1 MGTAQRNNRL
11 FFGLL
16 ALLSIC
22 LGVVCLLAFTTG
34 GALALRRAAS
44 NQRATEQPTSL
55 SSATQLP
62 KITLTPSPGTG
73 ASVTFLPETATVP
86 FAGASQ
92 TPEAPATTQPEPSQT
107 PEPSLTSGP
116 LAQDA
121 WCVPWNSKTARAQ
134 VLRVID
140 GITIEVEL
148 DGKVEQVRYIGV
160 DLLEYDQ
167 DWRVWA
173 DSTEKNKQL
182 VDGKSAL
189 LISENADKDAEGRLA
204 RYVIVDGVFVNLEMV
219 ASGYAI
225 AQSTPPN
232 TGCDSLLLEA
242 ETQAITTGLGLWA
255 PTPTPTRTFPPPS
268 ATISAAG
275 DVVVV
280 KIAFR
285 GTPWQEPEEFVEIYN
300 SGVSPVELEGWSVRD
315 IKNHV
320 FVFPRF
326 VLGPG
331 QYCRVYTNL
340 YSRQHCGFSFFN
352 PAPIWENDGDCA
364 YLKDKT
370 GKLVDQFCYE

>member
-1 MGTAQRNNRL
+1 
-11 FFGLL
+11 
-16 ALLSIC
+16 
-22 LGVVCLLAFTTG
+22 
-34 GALALRRAAS
+34 
-44 NQRATEQPTSL
+44 
-55 SSATQLP
+55 
-62 KITLTPSPGTG
+62 
-73 ASVTFLPETATVP
+73 LPETATLP
-86 FAGASQ
+86 FEGASP
-92 TPEAPATTQPEPSQT
+92 TPQALATTPPAPSQT
-107 PEPSLTSGP
+107 PEPSQTSGP

-121 WCVPWNSKTARAQ
+121 WCVPWNSKTVRAP

-148 DGKVEQVRYIGV
+148 DGKVEQVRYIGL

-173 DSTEKNKQL
+173 DSTEKNKEL
-182 VDGKSAL
+182 VEGKTAL
-189 LISENADKDAEGRLA
+189 LISDKVDKDAEGRLA
-204 RYVIVDGVFVNLEMV
+204 RYVIVEGVFVNREMA

-242 ETQAITTGLGLWA
+242 EIQAITAGLGLWA
-255 PTPTPTRTFPPPS
+255 ATPTPTRTFPPPS

-275 DVVVV
+275 DVVIV
-280 KIAFR
+280 KVAFR
-285 GTPWQEPEEFVEIYN
+285 GTAWQEPEEFVEIYN
-300 SGVSPVELEGWSVRD
+300 SGVSPVQLEGWSVRD

-331 QYCRVYTNL
+331 QYCRVFTNL

-370 GKLVDQFCYE
+370 GKPVDQYCYE